1 MIISFSQGK
10 IIATQHELQCRLNTN
25 AIVMQ
30 AMLEDVRLLSP
41 SLLIAADAGV
51 VKWSIKLDNRAQF
64 DALLEA
70 TGLAEEHI

>member
-1 MIISFSQGK
+1 
-10 IIATQHELQCRLNTN
+10 
-25 AIVMQ
+25 
-30 AMLEDVRLLSP
+30 
-41 SLLIAADAGV
+41 LIAADAGV